1 MRKLC
6 LIVVGL
12 VWLLTAC
19 SSGDGTSGVGGTEAG
34 NAGAVSLRVIA
45 YQSSTLATL
54 TVGNLEIDTAQVVL
68 DQFEFRPFSN
78 CGGEGSEDG
87 EDLRI
92 EGPFVVDLLNPEA
105 ISGLEEV
112 EISEGRYCRIDL
124 EFDKL
129 EDDELPEGV
138 DPSDPIAGRSIYIA
152 GTRGDGTRF
161 QMTTEVDEEFEL
173 KNEETGFLIDES
185 ILNGILFIAFDLDQW
200 FSGVNLSDPSVEV
213 SNGVILINDDQNE
226 EIQET
231 IEDNIKFSADL
242 FEDSDKDEDLDPD
255 EREDS
260 LAAGTTT
267 P

>member
-1 MRKLC
+1 MNKI
-6 LIVVGL
+6 LITMSL
-12 VWLLTAC
+12 VWILAAC
-19 SSGDGTSGVGGTEAG
+19 GSGGGSSATGGTEAG
-34 NAGAVSLRVIA
+34 NAGTVSLRVIA

-54 TVGNLEIDTAQVVL
+54 TVNNLEIDTAQVVL
-68 DQFEFRPFSN
+68 DQLEFRPFSN

-112 EISEGRYCRIDL
+112 KISEGRYCRIDL

-152 GTRGDGTRF
+152 GMRGDGTRF

-173 KNEETGFLIDES
+173 ENEETGFLIDES

-200 FSGVNLSDPSVEV
+200 FSGVNLSDSSVEV
-213 SNGVILINDDQNE
+213 SNGMILINDDQNE

-231 IEDNIKFSADL
+231 IEDNIKLSADL
-242 FEDSDKDEDLDPD
+242 FEDEDGNEELDRDEQ
-255 EREDS
+255 EDS
-260 LAAGTTT
+260 LAAGGST